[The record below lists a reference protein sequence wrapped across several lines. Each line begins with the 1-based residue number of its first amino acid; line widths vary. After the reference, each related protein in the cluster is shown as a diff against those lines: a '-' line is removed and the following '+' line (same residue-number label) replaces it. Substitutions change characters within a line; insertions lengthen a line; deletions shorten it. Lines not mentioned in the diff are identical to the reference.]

1 MTEKVKI
8 LFLAACPKNISRIR
22 LDQEI
27 REIDKI
33 IRQGEYRDQLEL
45 VQHHAV
51 RPADVR
57 EALLRHQ
64 PHILHFS
71 GHGSATEGI
80 VVEDESGN
88 TKFLSREALDDLL
101 GVIKDNLRIVVL
113 NACYSAVQAEPIRQV
128 VDFTIGMRNK
138 IGDRSAIVFSVA
150 FYEGLAHGR
159 NVRES
164 FRLGLTALKS
174 EGIPETETP
183 VLLEKEEDAAARTYL
198 VSPRERRE
206 SEEQPMGDRGPE
218 GRASVTA
225 GRDVNNVRI
234 HGGVNTQG
242 DIHFGSNNK

>member
-1 MTEKVKI
+1 MTDKVKI

-45 VQHHAV
+45 VQYHAV
-51 RPADVR
+51 RPSDVR

-88 TKFLSREALDDLL
+88 TKFLSAEALAHLF
-101 GVIKDNLRIVVL
+101 GVIRDNLRVVVL
-113 NACYSAVQAEPIRQV
+113 NACFSAVQAEPIKQV
-128 VDFTIGMRNK
+128 VDFTIGMQNK

-150 FYEGLAHGR
+150 FYEGLANGR
-159 NVRES
+159 SVREA
-164 FRLGLTALKS
+164 FRLGLSALKS

-183 VLLEKEEDAAARTYL
+183 ALLEKEEDAAARTYL
-198 VSPRERRE
+198 VSPRERQV
-206 SEEQPMGDRGPE
+206 SEAQPKDDRSPK

-225 GRDVNNVRI
+225 GRDVTDIRI
-234 HGGVNTQG
+234 HGGVQTQG